1 MHIVRRHRRFETV
14 RLWLALM
21 SAFAILIALAP
32 QAAGAEEP
40 PVESLTP
47 VIIREAPGAG
57 DEPEHLVES
66 LGGTVGQ
73 SLDLIGGFA
82 ASVPSDAIG
91 VLTASPE
98 IVQVTPNAVLE
109 LSKAGWEDAST
120 LSGTDPITNPSS
132 LYEVARYMRADEMWD
147 AGYTGAGVDIALID
161 SGVLSVNGLTTPGK
175 ILNGPD
181 LSFESQYDSLRYRD
195 TFGHGTHMAGII
207 AGRDD
212 EASSALSTDSSE
224 SFVGIAPDARIVSI
238 KVADA
243 HGVTDVSQV
252 IAAIDWVVQHRHDG
266 DLDIRVLNLSFGTD
280 TTQSYVL
287 DPLAYAVEQAWNQGI
302 VVVVAAGNDGNA
314 QPLRNPAMDPFV
326 IAVGAADP
334 VKTKNPSD
342 DVVASF
348 SNCGTADRSVD
359 VVAHGR
365 SITSLRAPGSYAD
378 LENPGSV
385 VADRLFVG
393 SGTSQAAAVV
403 SGAVALLLDENPGLG
418 PDQVKSVLMSEA
430 TQIKKSSD
438 LCQGA
443 GVVDVLASAGAAVP
457 STSSASQSHL
467 RSTGD
472 GSLDESRG
480 SDRVT
485 ADGVVLDGEQ
495 DIMGNPWIG
504 FNDSVEVC
512 VKVDKD
518 KDKDETASL
527 TSVDGTL
534 DDPIALEPVSLE
546 ESKLELITLEPVKL
560 EPITLEPITFEPITF
575 EPVPTLTIEASDTE
589 ALQSVTVCSDQLQPT
604 KTLWNGGD
612 WNGATWSG
620 ATWSGA
626 TWSGATWSG
635 ATWSGAT
642 WSSVTWSGAT
652 WSGATWSGAT
662 WSGATWSGATW
673 SGATWSG
680 ATWSGLGWLGLTW
693 H

>member
-1 MHIVRRHRRFETV
+1 MPIVRSHQKSV
-14 RLWLALM
+14 AARLWLAFIVV
-21 SAFAILIALAP
+21 FAMVVALVP
-32 QAAGAEEP
+32 QGARADEP
-40 PVESLTP
+40 PVESLTS
-47 VIIREAPGAG
+47 VIVREAPGAG
-57 DEPEHLVES
+57 DGPERLVAS
-66 LGGTVGQ
+66 VGGTVGKP
-73 SLDLIGGFA
+73 LDLIGGFE
-82 ASVPSDAIG
+82 ASVPLQA
-91 VLTASPE
+91 VATLAASPE
-98 IVQVTPNAVLE
+98 IAQVTPNVVLE

-120 LSGTDPITNPSS
+120 LSGSDPITSASS
-132 LYEVARYMRADEMWD
+132 LYEVARYTRADEMWD
-147 AGYTGAGVDIALID
+147 AGYTGSGVDIALID
-161 SGVLSVNGLTTPGK
+161 SGVVPVNGLTARGK
-175 ILNGPD
+175 LFNGPD
-181 LSFESQYDSLRYRD
+181 LSFESQYDSLRYLD

-212 EASSALSTDSSE
+212 EAGKNLSTE
-224 SFVGIAPDARIVSI
+224 AGTSFVGIAPDARIVSV

-243 HGVTDVSQV
+243 QGVTDVSQV
-252 IAAIDWVVQHRHDG
+252 IAAIDWVVQHRRDG
-266 DLDIRVLNLSFGTD
+266 DLDIRVLNLSFGTNS
-280 TTQSYVL
+280 TQSYVL
-287 DPLAYAVEQAWNQGI
+287 DALSFAVERAWNEGI

-314 QPLRNPAMDPFV
+314 QPLRNPAIDPFV
-326 IAVGAADP
+326 IAVGAVDP

-348 SNCGTADRSVD
+348 SNCGTAARSVD

-403 SGAVALLLDENPGLG
+403 SGAVALLLDENPGLS
-418 PDQVKSVLMSEA
+418 PDQVKWALTSQATPVKSASER
-430 TQIKKSSD
+430 
-438 LCQGA
+438 CQGGGA
-443 GVVDVLASAGAAVP
+443 IDVVAAARVSPPAAAKVAQPHEP
-457 STSSASQSHL
+457 STGA
-467 RSTGD
+467 

-480 SDRVT
+480 SDRIT
-485 ADGVVLDGEQ
+485 GDGVVLKGEQ
-495 DIMGNPWIG
+495 DIMGNPWVG
-504 FNDSVEVC
+504 FNEVATTC
-512 VKVDKD
+512 VAEEIHSSDDGALTEPVRLDLATLEPVTLEPVTLESVKVDL
-518 KDKDETASL
+518 A
-527 TSVDGTL
+527 
-534 DDPIALEPVSLE
+534 
-546 ESKLELITLEPVKL
+546 TLEPVKVDL
-560 EPITLEPITFEPITF
+560 ATVEPEPASELAPSKPEEPTSTKF
-575 EPVPTLTIEASDTE
+575 
-589 ALQSVTVCSDQLQPT
+589 CSDELHAT
-604 KTLWNGGD
+604 NTLWNGGD

-642 WSSVTWSGAT
+642 WSSVM